1 MSNYDF
7 DAVIIG
13 GGSAGLTAS
22 GIAANFGAKTMMIEK
37 DRLGGDCTW
46 TGCVPSKAL
55 LKAGK
60 IAQNIRNAGKYGL
73 IDGDPEIDFKKL
85 VKHVHEIRHD
95 IYEEADAPENF
106 EAMGIE
112 VVPGRASFIDDHTIE
127 IVRKERDNRVVSARY
142 FFICTGASAFVPPI
156 EGIESV
162 DYLTNES
169 LFEIEELPQELVI
182 IGAGPIGTEMAQA
195 MQRLG
200 SEVTV
205 IDMADR
211 IMTNDDPKLA
221 RMLKEKLESEG
232 IEYVLGAQVNKVSS
246 ENGEVNV
253 EVLVDGETKAVSG
266 TELLMATG
274 RRASVEGLNLEAA
287 GVAYSKKGVQVNEK
301 CQTNVSH
308 IYGCGDVTGD
318 YQFTHMSEHT
328 AKVATTNAL
337 LKYPMKVDADHVPWC
352 TYTDPELGHI
362 GATEQE
368 LREHGKSYE
377 VYRFPFSKIDRALTE
392 SEGEGLIKVFAKKWN
407 GKILGAS
414 VLGTNAGEMI
424 SEYAVAMKNGV
435 SLRNLADT
443 IHPYPTYGLGARR
456 AADQWYIKNQS
467 EWQVKLHQNTVW
479 VPGRCARLQRSR
491 SYCVAGPQI

>member
-1 MSNYDF
+1 MSKYDY

-13 GGSAGLTAS
+13 GGAAGLTAS

-37 DRLGGDCTW
+37 DKLGGDCTW

-60 IAQNIRNAGKYGL
+60 VAQNIRNAGKYGL
-73 IDGDPEIDFKKL
+73 IDGEPEIDFKK
-85 VKHVHEIRHD
+85 VIKHVHEIRQD
-95 IYEEADAPENF
+95 IYEDADAPENF
-106 EAMGIE
+106 EAMGID
-112 VVPGRASFIDDHTIE
+112 VVEGEANFEDSHTIKITRHGGGSR
-127 IVRKERDNRVVSARY
+127 IVTSRY
-142 FFICTGASAFVPPI
+142 FFICTGASAFAPPI
-156 EGIESV
+156 DGLDSV
-162 DYLTNES
+162 NYLTSES
-169 LFEIEELPQELVI
+169 LFEIDELPEELVI

-200 SEVTV
+200 AKVNV

-211 IMTNDDPKLA
+211 IMVNDDPELA
-221 RMLKEKLESEG
+221 GMLREKLESEG
-232 IEYVLGAQVNKVSS
+232 VGYTLGAQVKRVAIEDDRVS
-246 ENGEVNV
+246 VKV
-253 EVLVDGETKAVSG
+253 EVANEVKTISG
-266 TELLMATG
+266 TDLLLATG
-274 RRASVEGLNLEAA
+274 RRANVEGLNLEAA
-287 GVAYSKKGVQVNEK
+287 GVDYSARGVDVDAK

-308 IYGCGDVTGD
+308 IYACGDVTGD

-328 AKVATTNAL
+328 AKVAATNAL
-337 LKYPMKVDADHVPWC
+337 LKFPMKVDADHVPWC
-352 TYTDPELGHI
+352 TYTDPELGHV
-362 GATEQE
+362 GATEQQLKE
-368 LREHGKSYE
+368 TGTSYE
-377 VYRFPFSKIDRALTE
+377 VYRFPFSKMDRALTE

-467 EWQVKLHQNTVW
+467 EWQVKLIKTLFGYQGD
-479 VPGRCARLQRSR
+479 VPDFSDPDRI
-491 SYCVAGPQI
+491 V

>member
-1 MSNYDF
+1 MSKYDF
-7 DAVIIG
+7 DAVVIG
-13 GGSAGLTAS
+13 GGAAGLTAS

-37 DRLGGDCTW
+37 DKLGGDCTW

-60 IAQNIRNAGKYGL
+60 VAQQIKSAGKYGL
-73 IDGDPEIDFKKL
+73 IDTEPDINFKKL
-85 VKHVHEIRHD
+85 INHIHEIRQD
-95 IYEEADAPENF
+95 IYEDADAPENF

-112 VVPGRASFIDDHTIE
+112 VVKGGASFSDPHTLE
-127 IVRKERDNRVVSARY
+127 VLLSDGKTRTVTSRY
-142 FFICTGASAFVPPI
+142 FFICSGSSAFVPPI
-156 EGIESV
+156 EGIDSV

-169 LFEIEELPQELVI
+169 LFEIEDLPEELTI
-182 IGAGPIGTEMAQA
+182 IGAGPIGCEMAQA
-195 MQRLG
+195 MNRLG
-200 SEVTV
+200 AKVTV

-211 IMTNDDPKLA
+211 IMTNDDSELA
-221 RMLKEKLESEG
+221 NMLQKRLSSED
-232 IEYVLGAQVNKVSS
+232 IKFELGAKVEKIDS
-246 ENGEVNV
+246 ENDEISVHIEVAGKQKIV
-253 EVLVDGETKAVSG
+253 TGTDLLV
-266 TELLMATG
+266 ATG
-274 RRASVEGLNLEAA
+274 RRANVDSLNLKAV
-287 GVAYSKKGVQVNEK
+287 GITYSQDGIMVNEK

-308 IYGCGDVTGD
+308 IYACGDVTGD

-328 AKVATTNAL
+328 AKVAVTNAL
-337 LKYPMKVDADHVPWC
+337 LKFPMEVDNEHVPWC
-352 TYTDPELGHI
+352 TYTDPELGHV
-362 GATEQE
+362 GATEKQLKE
-368 LREHGKSYE
+368 NGASYE
-377 VYRFPFSKIDRALTE
+377 VYRFPFSKVDRAVTE

-467 EWQVKLHQNTVW
+467 EWQVKLIKNLFGYRGE
-479 VPGRCARLQRSR
+479 VPDFSDPDRI
-491 SYCVAGPQI
+491 V

>member
-1 MSNYDF
+1 MSKYDF
-7 DAVIIG
+7 DAIVIG
-13 GGSAGLTAS
+13 GGAAGLTAS

-60 IAQNIRNAGKYGL
+60 VARHIRKASDYGL
-73 IDGDPEIDFKKL
+73 MDGEPNINFKKL
-85 VKHVHEIRHD
+85 IRHVHTIRED
-95 IYEEADAPENF
+95 IYEDADAPENF

-112 VVPGRASFIDDHTIE
+112 VVKGMAYFTDTHALNIE
-127 IVRKERDNRVVSARY
+127 LGSGETRVVTSKY

-156 EGIESV
+156 DGIDSV

-169 LFEIEELPQELVI
+169 LFEIEELPKELVI
-182 IGAGPIGTEMAQA
+182 IGGGPIGSEMAQA
-195 MQRLG
+195 MNRLG
-200 SEVTV
+200 SKVTV
-205 IDMADR
+205 VDMADR
-211 IMTNDDPKLA
+211 IMLNDDPELA
-221 RMLKEKLESEG
+221 GMLHDRLKAEG
-232 IEYVLGAQVNKVSS
+232 IEYVLGAQVKKMGS
-246 ENGEVNV
+246 EQGRVNIYV
-253 EVLVDGETKAVSG
+253 EVGGEAKKVSG
-266 TELLMATG
+266 TNLLMATG
-274 RRASVEGLNLEAA
+274 RRANINGLNLEAA
-287 GVAYSKKGVQVNEK
+287 GVKFSKNGIEVNGK
-301 CQTNVSH
+301 CRTNKSH
-308 IYGCGDVTGD
+308 IYACGDVTGG

-328 AKVATTNAL
+328 AKVAATNAL
-337 LKYPMKVDADHVPWC
+337 LKFPMKVDSGHVPWC
-352 TYTDPELGHI
+352 TYTDPELGHV
-362 GATEQE
+362 GATEKQLKE
-368 LREHGKSYE
+368 NGTAFET
-377 VYRFPFSKIDRALTE
+377 YRFPFSKVDRAVTE

-467 EWQVKLHQNTVW
+467 EWQVKLIKKIFGYQGE
-479 VPGRCARLQRSR
+479 VPDFSDPDRI
-491 SYCVAGPQI
+491 V